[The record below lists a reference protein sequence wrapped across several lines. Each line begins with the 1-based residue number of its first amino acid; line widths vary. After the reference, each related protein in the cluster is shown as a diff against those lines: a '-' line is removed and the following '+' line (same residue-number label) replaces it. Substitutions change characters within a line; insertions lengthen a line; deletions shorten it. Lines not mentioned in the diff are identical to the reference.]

1 MNGAGKKKDFRIL
14 DTEDTRTQPEQRQ
27 RLAHTFFSGF
37 IDYYASV
44 AVSGWARGL
53 RELDSY
59 VCDLHELYLHQI
71 LNKLLNQ
78 IFFSFWEWLRDNLK
92 NLESYHTSPE
102 GSSSLS
108 GWAEPAT
115 FKIFA
120 LGRLC
125 GWLSYTQQKAAAVS
139 SSIRKLLSI
148 SEMDLDW
155 EKVVIVLC
163 SSKSTIFLLYA
174 RSSRRGNLRL

>member
-1 MNGAGKKKDFRIL
+1 MGILWIFVHILAVQAYRWQISKRKNKSKQWIIPSLFNFDSCQGICAYSENEMAWIKSCLRFTQFLNTYFEKRSESINSWSGNCRHCMQIQLIYKPAG
-14 DTEDTRTQPEQRQ
+14 
-27 RLAHTFFSGF
+27 G
-37 IDYYASV
+37 
-44 AVSGWARGL
+44 
-53 RELDSY
+53 
-59 VCDLHELYLHQI
+59 
-71 LNKLLNQ
+71 
-78 IFFSFWEWLRDNLK
+78 
-92 NLESYHTSPE
+92 
-102 GSSSLS
+102 
-108 GWAEPAT
+108 
-115 FKIFA
+115 
-120 LGRLC
+120 C